1 MTQTRTRR
9 WLIGTSVAVLLL
21 LCALGW
27 YAWRLL
33 PSDEALAARVSESF
47 ERASGIGLRVG
58 SASWSLRPAPVVV
71 LRDLETE
78 QPRPITVR
86 RVVLRPRL
94 AALWRRTIAI
104 EAAEVEGAVL
114 PRASVRAFRG
124 RWQADEVPGMLAGAW
139 TTAEIPLER
148 LLLQDIVW
156 INRRDIALAYDA
168 ELRFDRG
175 WRPREAEVRRPGV
188 SPTTRLRLAR
198 EGGQDRWRVQID
210 AGGGTWNGQAELHTL
225 DQGRMRVTA
234 ELEPRGV
241 DVGQLVS
248 AFRRHKAIEGRFD
261 GRTEVRSEG
270 DNVGELIRHLTT
282 RTRFAMQPA
291 TLKGFDLSKVVGA
304 PDAGR
309 GGQTVLDELT
319 GTLETQNTGDGILL
333 RYTGLEA
340 RSGLLSASGSASVLN
355 RRLNGEMA
363 IDLVDGVVGVPL
375 KLAGTLDEPQ
385 LSLTGGAL
393 AGAAVGTAVLPGVG
407 TAIGARLGQQVEKL
421 FGGED
426 DKKKPQQPA
435 APKAR

>member
-1 MTQTRTRR
+1 MTRTRR
-9 WLIGTSVAVLLL
+9 WLIGTGVTVLLL
-21 LCALGW
+21 LGGLGW
-27 YAWRLL
+27 FAWRLL
-33 PSDEALAARVSESF
+33 PSDEALAARISEGF
-47 ERASGIGLRVG
+47 ERASGIALRVG

-71 LRDLETE
+71 LQDLATG

-94 AALWRRTIAI
+94 DALWRRTIAI
-104 EAAEVEGAVL
+104 EAVEVEGAVL

-124 RWQADEVPGMLAGAW
+124 RWKKGELAGAMAGAW
-139 TTAEIPLER
+139 SMAETPIER
-148 LLLQDIVW
+148 LQLRDIAW

-168 ELRFDRG
+168 DVRFDPG

-198 EGGQDRWRVQID
+198 EGGEDRWRVDID
-210 AGGGTWNGQAELHTL
+210 AGGGTWNGQAELQTL
-225 DQGRMRVTA
+225 EHERLRLSAQ
-234 ELEPRGV
+234 LEPRGI
-241 DVGQLVS
+241 DVSELVS
-248 AFRRHKAIEGRFD
+248 AFRRHPAVEGRFD

-270 DNVGELIRHLTT
+270 NDVGELIRHLNT
-282 RTRFAMQPA
+282 RTRFTMRPA

-333 RYTGLEA
+333 RYTGLQA
-340 RSGLLSASGSASVLN
+340 RSGVLSASGSASVLN

-363 IDLVDGVVGVPL
+363 IDVVDGVVGVPL
-375 KLAGTLDEPQ
+375 KLAGTLDSPQ
-385 LSLTGGAL
+385 LSMTGGAL

-407 TAIGARLGQQVEKL
+407 TAIGARVGQQVEKL

-426 DKKKPQQPA
+426 QKKKPQPPA
-435 APKAR
+435 PSKAR